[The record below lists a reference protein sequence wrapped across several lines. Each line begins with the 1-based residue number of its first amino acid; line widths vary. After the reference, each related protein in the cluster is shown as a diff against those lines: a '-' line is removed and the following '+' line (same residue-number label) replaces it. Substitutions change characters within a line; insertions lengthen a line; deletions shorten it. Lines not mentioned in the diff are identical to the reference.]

1 LFSGDDRPL
10 ASAPGS
16 PDFVSGLDFSA
27 FRKSENGRNTF
38 FGEIKTEK
46 FAVERHAIR
55 GGLLGASYTIQ
66 L

>member
-16 PDFVSGLDFSA
+16 PDFVSDLDFSA
-27 FRKSENGRNTF
+27 FRKSENGRKTIV
-38 FGEIKTEK
+38 GEMKTEK
-46 FAVERHAIR
+46 FVVERNAIR
-55 GGLLGASYTIQ
+55 GELLGDSSAKQ